1 MQKDQKIHNHIFTDI
16 DKYKRLSEQYKS
28 IVISIE
34 IPNFNS
40 DGVLLLSHLNSDQK
54 SPGFIFQRI
63 SSGEK
68 HPTKTM
74 IGIEIEK
81 IITINNA
88 NPMTK
93 LRKILM
99 DQRKTLMVME
109 MNLEQKLWQ
118 S

>member
-1 MQKDQKIHNHIFTDI
+1 MQKDQKIHNHIFPDI

-81 IITINNA
+81 IITINNT

-99 DQRKTLMVME
+99 DQSMKIVAMSKTRRF
-109 MNLEQKLWQ
+109 WWPA
-118 S
+118 